1 VECPKDGEP
10 TAGSATA
17 SLTVDADTERDDTR
31 RNPNL
36 TNDELLI
43 VIEQQ

>member
-1 VECPKDGEP
+1 MECPKDGEP

-17 SLTVDADTERDDTR
+17 SLTADAKTERDDTR

-36 TNDELLI
+36 TIDELI